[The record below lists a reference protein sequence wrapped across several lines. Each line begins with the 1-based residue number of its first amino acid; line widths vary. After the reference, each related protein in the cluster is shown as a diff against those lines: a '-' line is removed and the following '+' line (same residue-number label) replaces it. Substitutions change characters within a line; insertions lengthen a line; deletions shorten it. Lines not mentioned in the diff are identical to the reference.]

1 VFGIG
6 MQEMVIV
13 GLIALVVFGPKKL
26 PTMARDFGRFVS
38 EARRSVEEFKED
50 LISEKEGGREPREE
64 QQGQG
69 VGEEHWDG
77 VEREE
82 DAIVPRDAPRT
93 D

>member
-6 MQEMVIV
+6 MQEMVII
-13 GLIALVVFGPKKL
+13 GLIVLVVFGPKKL

-50 LISEKEGGREPREE
+50 LVSEKEGGQEPREE

-69 VGEEHWDG
+69 VGEEHQDD
-77 VEREE
+77 VKR
-82 DAIVPRDAPRT
+82 DADAMVPRDTPRA

>member
-1 VFGIG
+1 MFGIG
-6 MQEMVIV
+6 MQEMVII
-13 GLIALVVFGPKKL
+13 GLIVLVVFGPKKL

-50 LISEKEGGREPREE
+50 LVSEKEGGQEPREE

-69 VGEEHWDG
+69 VGEEHKDS

-82 DAIVPRDAPRT
+82 DAIVPRDVPRT

>member
-1 VFGIG
+1 MFGIG
-6 MQEMVIV
+6 MQEMVII
-13 GLIALVVFGPKKL
+13 GLIVLVVFGPKKL

-50 LISEKEGGREPREE
+50 LVSEKEGGQEPREE

-69 VGEEHWDG
+69 VGEEHKDG

-82 DAIVPRDAPRT
+82 DAIVPRDVPRI

>member
-1 VFGIG
+1 
-6 MQEMVIV
+6 MQEMVII
-13 GLIALVVFGPKKL
+13 GLIVLVVFGPKKL

-50 LISEKEGGREPREE
+50 LVSEKEGGQEPREE
-64 QQGQG
+64 QQRQG
-69 VGEEHWDG
+69 VGEEHQDG

-82 DAIVPRDAPRT
+82 DTIVPRDVPRT